1 MQRRGLIG
9 ALSGAAVIVL
19 GVILLASLIYF
30 YRPDH
35 KYRLTVE
42 VETPQGVKSAA
53 GVMAIYKDRISIA
66 GIGGGV
72 STKGDAIFVDL
83 GGGRN
88 VIALVV
94 HGKDGLDFD
103 GMSHLALNAFA
114 SAGERV
120 PFNEVKDLSGKVPVT
135 GALIPTLITF
145 TDLADPLSARE
156 LAPADIGAV
165 LGDGYR
171 LRDVTLETVPV
182 GFWPFD
188 FGGGLGEPVTRG
200 IQAKF
205 PWWNGPFPWLKPLN
219 GIVFTDTRQTGFK
232 WNKAQLER
240 NL

>member
-1 MQRRGLIG
+1 MQRRELIG
-9 ALSGAAVIVL
+9 ALAGVAVIVL
-19 GVILLASLIYF
+19 GVILPASLIYF

-42 VETPQGVKSAA
+42 IDTPQGVKSAA
-53 GVMAIYKDRISIA
+53 GVMAIHKDRISI
-66 GIGGGV
+66 GGMGGGV
-72 STKGDAIFVDL
+72 GVKGDAIFVDL

-88 VIALVV
+88 VIALLV
-94 HGKDGLDFD
+94 HGKDGLEFD

-114 SAGERV
+114 SAGEKV
-120 PFNEVKDLSGKVPVT
+120 PFKEVKHLSGKVAVT

-156 LAPADIGAV
+156 LDPADIGAV

-171 LRDVTLETVPV
+171 LHGVTLEMVPV

-188 FGGGLGEPVTRG
+188 FGGTLGEPVTRG

-205 PWWNGPFPWLKPLN
+205 PWWNGPFPWMKPFN

-232 WNKAQLER
+232 WNKAQFER
-240 NL
+240 DF